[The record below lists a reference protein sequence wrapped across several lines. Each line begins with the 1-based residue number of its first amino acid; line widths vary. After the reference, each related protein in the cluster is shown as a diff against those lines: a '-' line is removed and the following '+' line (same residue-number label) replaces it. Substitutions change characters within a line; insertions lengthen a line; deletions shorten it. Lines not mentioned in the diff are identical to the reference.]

1 MKKSVMRA
9 GLAAVTAMLLITG
22 CSGGNGAAN
31 NAGNPSAEQTQQAAQ
46 APQETVANNGTEISE
61 QRAKEIA
68 LENAKVSEG
77 EVTAMRVK
85 KEMDDGVWR
94 YDVEFYVQN
103 KEYDYEIKAA
113 DGTILGVDYD
123 VEDDFAGQ
131 ASSAKVSQEQA
142 AQTALER
149 VPGASQSQVSLH
161 YEMDDGRAMYE
172 GKIVYNEREYEF
184 EIDANTGEI
193 VSWEEESIYD

>member
-31 NAGNPSAEQTQQAAQ
+31 NAVSPSAGQTQQATQ
-46 APQETVANNGTEISE
+46 APQNNAANGTEISE

-68 LENAKVSEG
+68 LENAKVSESD
-77 EVTAMRVK
+77 VTAMRVK
-85 KEMDDGVWR
+85 KEMDNGVWR

-103 KEYDYEIKAA
+103 KEYDYEISAA
-113 DGTILGVDYD
+113 DGTILSVDYE

-142 AQTALER
+142 AKTALER
-149 VPGASQSQVSLH
+149 VPGASQSNMSIH
-161 YEMDDGRAMYE
+161 FEMDDGRAMYE

-184 EIDANTGEI
+184 DIDANTGEI

>member
-1 MKKSVMRA
+1 MKKSVMKA

-22 CSGGNGAAN
+22 CSGGNGAAG
-31 NAGNPSAEQTQQAAQ
+31 NAANPTATQTQQA
-46 APQETVANNGTEISE
+46 PQDTAANGTEITE

-68 LENAKVSEG
+68 LETAKVAESD
-77 EVTAMRVK
+77 VTAMRVK

-103 KEYDYEIKAA
+103 KEYDYEINAM
-113 DGTILGVDYD
+113 DGTILSVDYD

-131 ASSAKVSQEQA
+131 ANSAKVSQEQA
-142 AQTALER
+142 SKTALDR
-149 VPGASQSQVSLH
+149 VPGALQSNLTIH
-161 YEMDDGRAMYE
+161 FEMDDGRAMYE

-184 EIDANTGEI
+184 EIDATAGEFI
-193 VSWEEESIYD
+193 KWEADNR

>member
-1 MKKSVMRA
+1 MKKSVMKA
-9 GLAAVTAMLLITG
+9 GLSAVTAKLLITG
-22 CSGGNGAAN
+22 CSGGNGAAG
-31 NAGNPSAEQTQQAAQ
+31 NAANPTATQTQRATQ
-46 APQETVANNGTEISE
+46 APQDTATNGTEIPE

-68 LENAKVSEG
+68 LENAKVAESD
-77 EVTAMRVK
+77 VTAMRVK

-103 KEYDYEIKAA
+103 KEYDYEINAA
-113 DGTILGVDYD
+113 DGTILSVDYD

-131 ASSAKVSQEQA
+131 ANSAKVSQEQA
-142 AQTALER
+142 SKMALDR
-149 VPGASQSQVSLH
+149 VPGASQSNLTIH
-161 YEMDDGRAMYE
+161 FEMDDGRAMYE

-193 VSWEEESIYD
+193 VGWEEESIYD

>member
-1 MKKSVMRA
+1 MKKSVMKA

-22 CSGGNGAAN
+22 CSGGNGAAG
-31 NAGNPSAEQTQQAAQ
+31 NAANPTATQTQQATQ
-46 APQETVANNGTEISE
+46 APQDTATNGTEIPE
-61 QRAKEIA
+61 QRPKEIA
-68 LENAKVSEG
+68 LENAKVAESD
-77 EVTAMRVK
+77 VTAMRVK

-103 KEYDYEIKAA
+103 KEYDYEINAA
-113 DGTILGVDYD
+113 DGTILSVDYD

-131 ASSAKVSQEQA
+131 ANSAKVSQEQA
-142 AQTALER
+142 SKMALDR
-149 VPGASQSQVSLH
+149 VPGASQSNLTIH
-161 YEMDDGRAMYE
+161 FEMDDGRAMYE

-193 VSWEEESIYD
+193 VGWEEESIYD